1 MMEIRN
7 SAALSN
13 VAATAASP
21 QQIESLKLG
30 TILDVVVQARMGEN
44 RFQLQRLP
52 GGESLT
58 AMSQAEL
65 TVGQRLQVQVSR
77 LGALPELRVLPAE
90 PPGPEVVPKA
100 LRELL
105 PKQIDLKE
113 FAAMVGRLPSSNSSN
128 LPGPVHVAVE
138 RLAAAL
144 PQAEKLMTPEG
155 LQKAVRNSGVF
166 LEASLAAALAEGAP
180 LPEND
185 LKARLLNLLAVL
197 QPGEGG
203 KAAAPA
209 RSLRQESASPPGT
222 APSETAAPAPEEA
235 GDQAILNPAKVPQ
248 RAETALPPPTGKA
261 LPPQSQVKS
270 AAEGQLPASPSA
282 PWPPA
287 TRPEEKIGA
296 PAPAET
302 ETFAPKPEQS
312 AAKLAVDKAASP
324 AAERLVTVLPQAAKL
339 MTPEG
344 LQKAVRNPGVFLEAA
359 LAEGAPLPENDL
371 KARLLNLLA
380 VLQPGEGGKAAAP
393 ARPLRQESASPPG
406 TAPFQTAAQVPEEA
420 GDQAVSNPDKMP
432 QRAASALPTTT
443 GEPLPPQSQ
452 AKSAAVGQLPASPSA
467 PWLLLTQPEEKVG
480 APAPAETETFAPKP
494 EQSAAKLAAD
504 KAAHSTD
511 IQTPEKEGLAAGAK
525 PQPFETS
532 LSTVRNAPPL
542 PLTDKAEDSFSKPE
556 EIDPAKLAQKAEG
569 ALAKIAVDQL
579 ASQPRDDGTV
589 CLQLNLPFVAG
600 NYQDNA
606 ELSIAAEGGSPTE
619 DRVPG
624 WTATIQ
630 LQPPGMGAFNARII
644 WNGTQIDAC
653 LWSDREETADRI
665 GQATETLRA
674 RLEQAG
680 LAVGALTV
688 LDRPPSSSLS
698 ETVDL
703 HLLDLLA

>member
-1 MMEIRN
+1 MEIRN
-7 SAALSN
+7 NATLSN
-13 VAATAASP
+13 AAATATSP
-21 QQIESLKLG
+21 QQIASLKLDA
-30 TILDVVVQARMGEN
+30 ILDVVVQARMGEN

-52 GGESLT
+52 GGEPLT
-58 AMSQAEL
+58 AMSQSEL

-77 LGALPELRVLPAE
+77 LGALPELRVVPAE
-90 PPGPEVVPKA
+90 PPRPEVVPKA

-113 FAAMVGRLPSSNSSN
+113 LATMVGRLPSSNPSN
-128 LPGPVHVAVE
+128 LPGPVHLAVE

-166 LEASLAAALAEGAP
+166 LEASLAAALTEGAP

-209 RSLRQESASPPGT
+209 QALQQENALSPPGT
-222 APSETAAPAPEEA
+222 VPSQTAAQASEEA
-235 GDQAILNPAKVPQ
+235 GDQASLNPDKVPQ
-248 RAETALPPPTGKA
+248 RTDSALPKTIGESL
-261 LPPQSQVKS
+261 LPSQSKG
-270 AAEGQLPASPSA
+270 AAEGQFPAA
-282 PWPPA
+282 PPA
-287 TRPEEKIGA
+287 PSLATQSGEKVSVPV
-296 PAPAET
+296 PAA
-302 ETFAPKPEQS
+302 AEQS
-312 AAKLAVDKAASP
+312 AAKLAADKAANSTE
-324 AAERLVTVLPQAAKL
+324 ERLAAALPQAEKL

-344 LQKAVRNPGVFLEAA
+344 LQKAVRNSGVFLEASLAAA
-359 LAEGAPLPENDL
+359 LTEGAPLPENDL

-393 ARPLRQESASPPG
+393 AQALQQENALSPPG
-406 TAPFQTAAQVPEEA
+406 TVPSQTAAQASEEA
-420 GDQAVSNPDKMP
+420 GDQASLNPDKVP
-432 QRAASALPTTT
+432 QRTDSALPKTI
-443 GEPLPPQSQ
+443 GESLLPSQS
-452 AKSAAVGQLPASPSA
+452 KGAAEGQFPAAPPAPSLA
-467 PWLLLTQPEEKVG
+467 TQSGEKVSVPV
-480 APAPAETETFAPKP
+480 PAAA

-504 KAAHSTD
+504 KAANSVD
-511 IQTPEKEGLAAGAK
+511 FQKPEKEGLVVGAK

-532 LSTVRNAPPL
+532 LSTARSAPTL
-542 PLTDKAEDSFSKPE
+542 PSAGKAEDSFSKPE

-600 NYQDNA
+600 NHQDNA
-606 ELSIAAEGGSPTE
+606 ELSITAEGGSLAE
-619 DRVPG
+619 DRVPA

-630 LQPPGMGAFNARII
+630 LQPPCMGAFNARII

-665 GQATETLRA
+665 GQTTETLRA

-688 LDRPPSSSLS
+688 LDRPPSSPLA

>member
-1 MMEIRN
+1 MEIRN
-7 SAALSN
+7 NATLSN
-13 VAATAASP
+13 AAATATSP
-21 QQIESLKLG
+21 QQIASLKLDA
-30 TILDVVVQARMGEN
+30 ILDVVVQARMGEN

-52 GGESLT
+52 GGEPLT
-58 AMSQAEL
+58 AMSQSEL

-77 LGALPELRVLPAE
+77 LGALPELRVVPAE
-90 PPGPEVVPKA
+90 PPRPEVVPKA

-113 FAAMVGRLPSSNSSN
+113 LATMVGRLPSSNPSN
-128 LPGPVHVAVE
+128 LPGPVHLAVE

-155 LQKAVRNSGVF
+155 LQKAVRNSGIF
-166 LEASLAAALAEGAP
+166 LEASLAAALTEGAP

-209 RSLRQESASPPGT
+209 QALQQENALSPPGT
-222 APSETAAPAPEEA
+222 VPSQTAAQASEEA
-235 GDQAILNPAKVPQ
+235 GDQASLNPDKVPQ
-248 RAETALPPPTGKA
+248 RTDSALPKTIGESL
-261 LPPQSQVKS
+261 LPSQSKG
-270 AAEGQLPASPSA
+270 AAEGQFPAA
-282 PWPPA
+282 PPA
-287 TRPEEKIGA
+287 PSLATQSGEKVSV
-296 PAPAET
+296 P
-302 ETFAPKPEQS
+302 
-312 AAKLAVDKAASP
+312 VP
-324 AAERLVTVLPQAAKL
+324 AAA
-339 MTPEG
+339 
-344 LQKAVRNPGVFLEAA
+344 
-359 LAEGAPLPENDL
+359 
-371 KARLLNLLA
+371 
-380 VLQPGEGGKAAAP
+380 
-393 ARPLRQESASPPG
+393 
-406 TAPFQTAAQVPEEA
+406 
-420 GDQAVSNPDKMP
+420 
-432 QRAASALPTTT
+432 
-443 GEPLPPQSQ
+443 
-452 AKSAAVGQLPASPSA
+452 
-467 PWLLLTQPEEKVG
+467 
-480 APAPAETETFAPKP
+480 

-504 KAAHSTD
+504 KAANSVD
-511 IQTPEKEGLAAGAK
+511 LLKPEKEGLVVGAK

-532 LSTVRNAPPL
+532 LSTARSAPTL
-542 PLTDKAEDSFSKPE
+542 PSAGKAEDSFSKPE

-600 NYQDNA
+600 NHQDNA
-606 ELSIAAEGGSPTE
+606 ELSITAEGGSLAE
-619 DRVPG
+619 DRVPA

-630 LQPPGMGAFNARII
+630 VQPPCMGAFNARII

-665 GQATETLRA
+665 GQTTETLRA
-674 RLEQAG
+674 KLEQAG

-688 LDRPPSSSLS
+688 LDRPPSSPLA